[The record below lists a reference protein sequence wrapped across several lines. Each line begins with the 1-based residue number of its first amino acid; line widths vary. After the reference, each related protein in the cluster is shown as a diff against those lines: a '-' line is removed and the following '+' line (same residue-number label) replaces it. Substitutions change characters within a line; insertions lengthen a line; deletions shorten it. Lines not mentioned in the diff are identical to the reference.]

1 MGHNY
6 YGKPAWPNDF
16 LYIFQVD
23 ILGTLAYTIGLTV
36 LKPLMI
42 GEPANSFATSLEILL
57 EW

>member
-1 MGHNY
+1 
-6 YGKPAWPNDF
+6 